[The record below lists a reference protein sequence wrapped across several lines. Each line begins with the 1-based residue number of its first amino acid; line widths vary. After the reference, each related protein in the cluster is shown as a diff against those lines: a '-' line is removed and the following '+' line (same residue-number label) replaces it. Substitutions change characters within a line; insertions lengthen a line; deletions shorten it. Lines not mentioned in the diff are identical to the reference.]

1 VATLA
6 RSLNPIGGLWIA
18 ALQLT
23 VVPLVVSQVVV
34 AVLST
39 ERLGILGARTLG
51 VFAAMLVTAGLLT
64 LLIAPP
70 LVSLYRVDPA
80 TVAALRA
87 GITAPAVPDAVGT
100 GVSWSDRLLS
110 IIPTSV
116 SQFLMGR
123 NLLPLLL
130 GAVVLALLARR
141 FAGQRRGLFQRAFQR
156 LADATLQVVG
166 WILRFAP
173 FGVLVL
179 TFGLA
184 QSAGGSALG
193 LMTAFVLLISGIA
206 LFFTALLY
214 PVTAVLGRVSLR
226 RFARAVAPAQLVA
239 MSTRSSLASLPAL
252 VEGGRD
258 GLGLSVAATGFVLP
272 FAVATVKVSR
282 VISATVMLL
291 FLVHAYELPLGLD
304 RLLLFSGTVLL
315 LSFIVVG
322 LPGRGPEADV
332 LPAYLAAGVP
342 LAGVMILEA
351 VDVIP
356 DIFKT
361 VLNVTSDM
369 SAAAILSPRSRA
381 PSP

>member
-1 VATLA
+1 
-6 RSLNPIGGLWIA
+6 
-18 ALQLT
+18 
-23 VVPLVVSQVVV
+23 VV

-39 ERLGILGARTLG
+39 EHLGALGAKTLG
-51 VFAAMLVTAGLLT
+51 LFVAMLAAIALLT

-70 LVSLYRVDPA
+70 LVALYRVDPA

-87 GITAPAVPDAVGT
+87 GIAVPPPASDALSNGVGLSERLGAIVPP
-100 GVSWSDRLLS
+100 GVRRF
-110 IIPTSV
+110 
-116 SQFLMGR
+116 FLGG

-130 GAVVLALLARR
+130 GAMILALLARR
-141 FAGQRRGLFQRAFQR
+141 FAGHRRAMLQRVFQR
-156 LADATLQVVG
+156 LADATLRVVG
-166 WILRFAP
+166 WILLLAP
-173 FGVLVL
+173 FGVLAL

-193 LMTAFVLLISGIA
+193 LMAAFVLLISGIS

-214 PVTAVLGRVSLR
+214 PVTVALGGVSLR

-239 MSTRSSLASLPAL
+239 MSTRSSLAALPAL

-258 GLGLSVAATGFVLP
+258 RLGLPVAATGFVLP
-272 FAVATVKVSR
+272 FAVATIKVSR
-282 VISATVMLL
+282 VMSATVMLL
-291 FLVHAYELPLGLD
+291 FLVHAFELPLGFD

-315 LSFIVVG
+315 LSFMVVG

-332 LPAYLAAGVP
+332 LPAFLAAGVP

-351 VDVIP
+351 ADAIP

-369 SAAAILSPRSRA
+369 SIAAIITPRSRSA
-381 PSP
+381 DP